1 MLFEV
6 YYKNYAKN
14 CKGKYWE
21 EEKSL
26 PYIVLERDVKKR
38 NSFYGYLASKGFKC
52 VSWNYS
58 YPAILV
64 NPKLMRFGMINKAA
78 KYPSIDEKNY
88 TIDEFKEE
96 ILSKINFGK

>member
-38 NSFYGYLASKGFKC
+38 NSFYGYLASRGFKC

-78 KYPSIDEKNY
+78 KYP
-88 TIDEFKEE
+88 
-96 ILSKINFGK
+96 

>member
-1 MLFEV
+1 MLLEV

-21 EEKSL
+21 EERSL
-26 PYIVLERDVKKR
+26 PYIVLERDLKKR
-38 NSFYGYLASKGFKC
+38 NAFYGYLTSRAFKC

-64 NPKLMRFGMINKAA
+64 NTKLMRFGMITKAA
-78 KYPSIDEKNY
+78 KHPSIDDRLY
-88 TIDEFKEE
+88 TIHEFKEE
-96 ILSKINFGK
+96 ILSKINFEE

>member
-26 PYIVLERDVKKR
+26 PYIVLERDVKK
-38 NSFYGYLASKGFKC
+38 
-52 VSWNYS
+52 
-58 YPAILV
+58 
-64 NPKLMRFGMINKAA
+64 
-78 KYPSIDEKNY
+78 
-88 TIDEFKEE
+88 E
-96 ILSKINFGK
+96 IPFMDIQHQGVLNV

>member
-26 PYIVLERDVKKR
+26 PYIVLERDVKKKKFLLWIF
-38 NSFYGYLASKGFKC
+38 SIKGFYMC
-52 VSWNYS
+52 
-58 YPAILV
+58 
-64 NPKLMRFGMINKAA
+64 KLELFLSCHISK
-78 KYPSIDEKNY
+78 
-88 TIDEFKEE
+88 
-96 ILSKINFGK
+96 SKINAFWNDK